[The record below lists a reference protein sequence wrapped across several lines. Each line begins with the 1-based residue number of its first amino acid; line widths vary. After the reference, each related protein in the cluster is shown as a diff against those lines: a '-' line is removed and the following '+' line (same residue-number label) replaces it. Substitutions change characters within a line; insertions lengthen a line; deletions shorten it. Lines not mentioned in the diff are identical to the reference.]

1 MGISVLNPAAAS
13 GGGIK
18 SVQRGSAG
26 GSGNVTI
33 TSVNIAKSF
42 VTVFG
47 TTSSGTVA
55 ASGSINASNGNNSSG
70 TINNVKMIIQ
80 PPTAINGNFGNTGN
94 VTRFGDFNG
103 GDTQSSGGVG
113 GDGSS
118 AFGTINA
125 LTSTLP
131 SVAYNANSTNLTG
144 GSNNLVAAVVQG
156 YLSDSTT
163 LVVSGACRWEVVEF
177 N

>member
-1 MGISVLNPAAAS
+1 MGLSVLNQPAAA

-26 GSGNVTI
+26 GAGNVTI
-33 TSVNIAKSF
+33 TAVDITKAF

-55 ASGSINASNGNNSSG
+55 ASA
-70 TINNVKMIIQ
+70 
-80 PPTAINGNFGNTGN
+80 
-94 VTRFGDFNG
+94 
-103 GDTQSSGGVG
+103 
-113 GDGSS
+113 
-118 AFGTINA
+118 TINA
-125 LTSTLP
+125 VNLSSTSTGAGFGSNQGGNTNRYTIP
-131 SVAYNANSTNLTG
+131 PGTSDAAAGNSISFNTSNSFNGAWTYAQNFSGNTTSLTG

-156 YLSDSTT
+156 YLSNSTT
-163 LVVSGACRWEVVEF
+163 LVVSGACRYEVVEF